1 MADGEQTVADVLA
14 DLKAMK
20 KELKVSLQWLKRLKK
35 ERQNKMICLFSFSC
49 HRFPSPVYIPV
60 LRTSNRIRL

>member
-20 KELKVSLQWLKRLKK
+20 KELKVSLQWLKRKD
-35 ERQNKMICLFSFSC
+35 
-49 HRFPSPVYIPV
+49 
-60 LRTSNRIRL
+60 RTR